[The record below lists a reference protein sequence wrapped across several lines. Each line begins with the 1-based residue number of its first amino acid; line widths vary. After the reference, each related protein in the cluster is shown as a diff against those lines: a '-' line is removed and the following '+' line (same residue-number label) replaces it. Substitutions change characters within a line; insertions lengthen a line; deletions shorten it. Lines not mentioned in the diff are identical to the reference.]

1 MLSYRI
7 LVQYDNRT
15 AKVIPSTGS
24 GIGATTVRA
33 PRGTVVP
40 TYFKAGQTKRFFELC
55 GDPGPA
61 YPDLLEAAYF
71 LENYPLWVSAPSKF
85 GRYGGVILGNAA
97 TVKLPG
103 GVAAIPTSGTTFTVY
118 EIIGVGDGVTTSF
131 GKTLNGGT
139 RYIANSAFI
148 VKNGVPL
155 AIGTNTGSTTEAI
168 TGTGLT
174 SCSLVVAT
182 GVMAM
187 VFAAAPLTGD
197 LIETSYTISVAADT
211 AVLFS
216 RAPQA
221 DYLAV
226 QVSQDAVSK
235 KMTVVLSGNDGS
247 GTFLTKNTYTFS
259 MVPGSKDNYGN
270 PDRLDQVINSTDDYL
285 VSFLVKSVNP
295 TTYTADV
302 TNFNFNG
309 GSRGLAIVG
318 SDLASAAAQFA
329 QSRKYPA
336 DVFFDNSAAP
346 EVGTAFATLR
356 GSGQQYSKYLLPS
369 LNVPSETVLLT
380 PTPVSDRGIKYFWN
394 WGKVINPYNA
404 YGPTWTSL
412 IGEIAKNEL
421 DNVVKAFGGRSVSW
435 VNENDIGGQLISG
448 RVLEMTYDPDQ
459 ATLKALDIAG
469 INAITM
475 DPTYGVMIMSE
486 KTSVKSL
493 SDYSYGSYS
502 GALDYIVRN
511 VVEQALP
518 PQIEKFNDDGH
529 RATVKR
535 NCENIIQPMTL
546 RPNNCIFQYAVKCD
560 DQNNDSVV
568 LDNEQF
574 VIQIAIK
581 LTRKARV
588 LIISLINTPQGI
600 DISTV
605 FS

>member
-24 GIGATTVRA
+24 GIGAMTVRS
-33 PRGTVVP
+33 PRGTLAP
-40 TYFKAGQTKRFFELC
+40 TYFKAGQTKRLFELC

-118 EIIGVGDGVTTSF
+118 ETIGVGDGVTTSF
-131 GKTLNGGT
+131 GKTLSSGT
-139 RYIANSAFI
+139 RYVANSAAI
-148 VKNGVPL
+148 VSNGVPL
-155 AIGTNTGSTTEAI
+155 AAPTNTGTTTETI

-174 SCSLVVAT
+174 SCSLIVAT

-187 VFAAAPLTGD
+187 VFAAAPLAGAV
-197 LIETSYTISVAADT
+197 IETSYTISVAADT

-216 RAPQA
+216 RAPQS

-226 QVSQDAVSK
+226 LVTQDTVTK
-235 KMTVVLSGNDGS
+235 KLTVVLSGNDGS
-247 GTFLTKNTYTFS
+247 GTYLTKKTFTFS

-270 PDRLDQVINSTDDYL
+270 PDRLDQVITSDDDYL
-285 VSFLVKSVNP
+285 VPFLVKTVNP
-295 TTYTADV
+295 TAYTADV
-302 TNFNFNG
+302 TNFNLNG
-309 GSRGLAIVG
+309 GSRGLATIG
-318 SDLASAAAQFA
+318 SDLASAVAQFA
-329 QSRKYPA
+329 QARKYPA
-336 DVFFDNSAAP
+336 DVFFDNSAAV

-356 GSGQQYSKYLLPS
+356 GSGQQYSKYLLPN
-369 LNVPSETVLLT
+369 LNVPSATVLLT
-380 PTPVSDRGIKYFWN
+380 PTPVSDRGVKYFWN

-404 YGPTWTSL
+404 YGPAWTSL

-421 DNVVKAFGGRSVSW
+421 DNVVTAFGGRAVSW
-435 VNENDIGGQLISG
+435 INENGVGGQMTSG
-448 RVLEMTYDPDQ
+448 RVLEMAYDPDQ
-459 ATLKALDIAG
+459 ATLKQLDQAG

-511 VVEQALP
+511 IVEQALP

-546 RPNNCIFQYAVKCD
+546 RPNNCIFQFAVKCD

-574 VIQIAIK
+574 VVQVAIK
-581 LTRKARV
+581 LTRKART
-588 LIISLINTPQGI
+588 IILSVINTPQGI
-600 DISTV
+600 DITTV
-605 FS
+605 FA